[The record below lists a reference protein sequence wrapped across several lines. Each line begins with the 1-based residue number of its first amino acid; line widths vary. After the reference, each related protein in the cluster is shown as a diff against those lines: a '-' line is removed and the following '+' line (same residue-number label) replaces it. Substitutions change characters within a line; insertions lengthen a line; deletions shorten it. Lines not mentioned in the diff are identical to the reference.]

1 MWVAIALVAVFCVSL
16 IKPGQAFRREL
27 QRRSRWED
35 PSTLDVRHRPPH
47 PPKRHPTPNTRMYP
61 FFFFF
66 FLYPCYN
73 WSSDIL
79 CTAALH

>member
-35 PSTLDVRHRPPH
+35 PSALNVRHRPPP
-47 PPKRHPTPNTRMYP
+47 PPKETPNTQHSYGP
-61 FFFFF
+61 F
-66 FLYPCYN
+66 LLLLLLVP
-73 WSSDIL
+73 L
-79 CTAALH
+79 L